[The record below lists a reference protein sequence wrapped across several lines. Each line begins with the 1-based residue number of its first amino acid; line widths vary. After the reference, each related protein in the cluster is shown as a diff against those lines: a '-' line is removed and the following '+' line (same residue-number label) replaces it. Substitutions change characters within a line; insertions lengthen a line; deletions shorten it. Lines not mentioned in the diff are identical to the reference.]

1 MVIELN
7 TILLSTSLKQVIG
20 RIRVQKN
27 LAATTGDWPL
37 NYSSR
42 HTMDELQELAPH
54 AYENRKFHE
63 SNMASVKLQ
72 PSLSIAQENF

>member
-54 AYENRKFHE
+54 AY
-63 SNMASVKLQ
+63 
-72 PSLSIAQENF
+72 